1 MKASNYVFGIFVALL
16 LVMVPSIANASV
28 IASAIVDSGTNT
40 SLYFDTSSKSYLDP
54 VSGTNPDVTLRFWSN
69 AADLAGANSDLKNMY
84 VGALYYAGSGNS
96 TYVIITT
103 DNTDDP
109 LTQITDNATS
119 CGTNCWYADAPAT
132 SLTFSATKVVN
143 KSGNPGAAWYPANVY
158 AVLSSDDAVS
168 AGDSFLYLN
177 QNSGWLRGSY
187 GTNVG
192 INSYNQSD
200 GMFSFTVNSI
210 TGTTTTGSQNIWSTY
225 ANRNATFLAVGVCNY
240 TDGSECSDTGLFY
253 PDQSISLDTDIVDP
267 PSNSPVHNI
276 YYVINGIGTQFC
288 IGPDI
293 QVVNF
298 TANNSNPYSGE
309 PVNFTVTL
317 TNGYNVDVD
326 TTFYVRFY
334 YSNGIVIDTQ
344 SVASLNKGASTTKSF
359 VTSFTGSGAQTVNVS
374 LDYNDTIKECGEA
387 NNASKTVST
396 AKVYF
401 VDFWV
406 DNVLTN
412 NFSRA
417 GTPYNITIHV
427 NDSDGSDVA
436 DAIVKIVEY
445 NDINLFAPTQ
455 IWNHSASKRG
465 LVSYSTGEVLTNGSG
480 WVNFT
485 LIPTGNK
492 PLVVQNPEISE
503 YVGNYSMYL
512 ELYVSGTK
520 ETINY
525 GGNLVD
531 NITLNLLDHT
541 TTTATGIKN
550 VNNQDLVETIT
561 NAAYQIYTSILD
573 WLT

>member
-1 MKASNYVFGIFVALL
+1 MRRLILLLLILILPFVIGKASAALVNATLVDVSNGQPFAVFYGPSVDAYVDSDSEVGNPDLALKVCTSSAGELQNKYATAIYKIGNTSDYVDIAWDATLNTLTQFDASCDGSAICCTTKSAFSLRDTKALYPANIFVA
-16 LVMVPSIANASV
+16 V
-28 IASAIVDSGTNT
+28 SA
-40 SLYFDTSSKSYLDP
+40 
-54 VSGTNPDVTLRFWSN
+54 
-69 AADLAGANSDLKNMY
+69 
-84 VGALYYAGSGNS
+84 
-96 TYVIITT
+96 
-103 DNTDDP
+103 DNTLD
-109 LTQITDNATS
+109 TGDNFV
-119 CGTNCWYADAPAT
+119 YVPQ
-132 SLTFSATKVVN
+132 
-143 KSGNPGAAWYPANVY
+143 AN
-158 AVLSSDDAVS
+158 
-168 AGDSFLYLN
+168 
-177 QNSGWLRGSY
+177 GWLRGY
-187 GTNVG
+187 
-192 INSYNQSD
+192 
-200 GMFSFTVNSI
+200 
-210 TGTTTTGSQNIWSTY
+210 Y
-225 ANRNATFLAVGVCNY
+225 APNTAVGVQSSY
-240 TDGSECSDTGLFY
+240 SQTTGN
-253 PDQSISLDTDIVDP
+253 ISLDITDVTGYKSASVTEPIYPGGAVTNQPYIIVGVCDLNGSNILNYECYSSAVVKP
-267 PSNSPVHNI
+267 SDSAVQLSTGVTNPSNTNPAI
-276 YYVINGIGTQFC
+276 TKYYVVNGIGTSFC

-317 TNGYNVDVD
+317 TNGNNVDVG
-326 TTFYVRFY
+326 TPFYVRFY
-334 YSNGIVIDTQ
+334 YSDGTVIDTQ
-344 SVASLNKGASTTKSF
+344 SVASLNKGAYTTRSF

-374 LDYNDTIKECGEA
+374 LDYNNTIKECDEA
-387 NNASKTVST
+387 NNASATVTT

-417 GTPYNITIHV
+417 GIPYNITIHV
-427 NDSDGSDVA
+427 NDSDGI
-436 DAIVKIVEY
+436 DAANALVKIVEY

-485 LIPTGNK
+485 IVPTGNK
-492 PLVVQNPEISE
+492 PLVVQHPEISE

-525 GGNLVD
+525 NGNLVN
-531 NITLNLLDHT
+531 NITFNLLSHT
-541 TTTATGIKN
+541 TTTATSIKN